1 MRLENKV
8 AVITG
13 GASGIGRS
21 ICELFADEGARVVI
35 ADIDPEGASETL
47 RKIKSDNGEAVFVH
61 TDVSR
66 EKDVQNLVNETLDS
80 FESVDILVNDAAA
93 FVFGEIQDVTEHD
106 WNKVLGVNV
115 LGTAY
120 TVKNFLPAMKANGGG
135 SIVNIASISSLIAQ
149 PAFVPYNTSKGAL
162 LQLTRCLA
170 LDLAQHNIRV
180 NCICPG
186 SVLTPAT
193 ERHMEFEKADRTEF
207 LKDAS
212 ETNFLK
218 RLGKPVE
225 IAYGALFFAS
235 QESSFVTGTSL
246 VIDGGYTAQ

>member
-1 MRLENKV
+1 MK
-8 AVITG
+8 IKKG
-13 GASGIGRS
+13 
-21 ICELFADEGARVVI
+21 ELF
-35 ADIDPEGASETL
+35 T
-47 RKIKSDNGEAVFVH
+47 
-61 TDVSR
+61 
-66 EKDVQNLVNETLDS
+66 EKNITTKRPALGIS
-80 FESVDILVNDAAA
+80 PM
-93 FVFGEIQDVTEHD
+93 D

-225 IAYGALFFAS
+225 IAYGALFLAS